1 MIKGGHNE
9 PRKSEPTTNKEN
21 PQTQVSRENGGARG
35 RSRANRTGSRL
46 QARRNSS
53 SATVE
58 MEAKVPARRDCGA
71 QGNQAGPEGQ
81 RGSEAH
87 RAASGDGAVVTSAAG
102 DVDRAAGH
110 EKKESLG
117 LDGPLYGRHLTKDQR
132 QALMS
137 FIDELR
143 LQKSVEEIC
152 KALEIHPRSYY
163 RWKTGSMKSQHGGGG
178 GRNKIMPLEE
188 SRVVALSKKHPDWHC
203 RRIAY
208 HLEKK
213 AKVFIG
219 KTKVAEIMKAHGL
232 NHPFEQKIP
241 ITQLIPT
248 DMLLHEPWRP
258 NYIWGMD
265 WTWVNVNGKFMF
277 LLVLLDWYS
286 RKILSWGLY
295 HQITQM
301 EVVTVV
307 TEAVITE
314 NIDRLPPGSMKP
326 IVVADHGSA
335 NTAKYTRAN
344 IEIQGLKLWL
354 SGIGRPTGNART
366 ERVIGTLKREE
377 INLQEQYA
385 EETEAKVSI
394 GKAIWDY
401 NFNRPNQGNGG
412 FAPNSVHHMGRA
424 ELAKRRANARQ
435 QAQALR
441 RKHWEQESSP
451 SSHSLT

>member
-1 MIKGGHNE
+1 L
-9 PRKSEPTTNKEN
+9 
-21 PQTQVSRENGGARG
+21 SREQREALLSFVDE
-35 RSRANRTGSRL
+35 SRKT
-46 QARRNSS
+46 
-53 SATVE
+53 
-58 MEAKVPARRDCGA
+58 
-71 QGNQAGPEGQ
+71 
-81 RGSEAH
+81 
-87 RAASGDGAVVTSAAG
+87 
-102 DVDRAAGH
+102 
-110 EKKESLG
+110 
-117 LDGPLYGRHLTKDQR
+117 
-132 QALMS
+132 
-137 FIDELR
+137 
-143 LQKSVEEIC
+143 KSVEEIC
-152 KALEIHPRSYY
+152 QVLEIHPRSYY
-163 RWKTGSMKSQHGGGG
+163 RWKTGTMKTHHGGGG
-178 GRNKIMPLEE
+178 GKNKITPLEE
-188 SRVVALSKKHPDWHC
+188 SKVLSVAKKKPDWHC

-213 AKVFIG
+213 SKVFIG

-232 NHPFEQKIP
+232 NHPFEKKIP
-241 ITQLIPT
+241 VTQLIPA
-248 DMLLHEPWRP
+248 DMLLHEPWRR

-295 HQITQM
+295 HQITQV

-307 TEAVITE
+307 TEAVVIE
-314 NIDRLPPGSMKP
+314 NIDKLPAGSLKP

-335 NTAKYTRAN
+335 NTAKYTRDN

-385 EETEAKVSI
+385 NENEAKISI

-412 FAPNSVHHMGRA
+412 FAPNSAHHIGRA

-435 QAQALR
+435 QAQVLR
-441 RKHWEQESSP
+441 RKHWEQGSSP
-451 SSHSLT
+451 SDHSLT

>member
-9 PRKSEPTTNKEN
+9 SRKSKPTSSEEN
-21 PQTQVSRENGGARG
+21 PQTQVSREDGGARA
-35 RSRANRTGSRL
+35 RSRANRPGVRL
-46 QARRNSS
+46 QARRDSA

-58 MEAKVPARRDCGA
+58 MEAKVPTERDCGA
-71 QGNQAGPEGQ
+71 QGNQAG
-81 RGSEAH
+81 SEDP
-87 RAASGDGAVVTSAAG
+87 RRSQDFRTASRDGAAVTSTVG
-102 DVDRAAGH
+102 DVDRTAGN

-117 LDGPLYGRHLTKDQR
+117 LDGPLYGRHLTKQQR
-132 QALMS
+132 ETLML
-137 FIDELR
+137 FIDESR
-143 LQKSVEEIC
+143 SCKSVEEIC

-163 RWKTGSMKSQHGGGG
+163 RWKTGSLKSQHGGGG

-188 SRVVALSKKHPDWHC
+188 SRVVALAKKRPDWHC

-232 NHPFEQKIP
+232 NHPFEQKVP
-241 ITQLIPT
+241 ITQLIPG
-248 DMLLHEPWRP
+248 DMLLHEPWRR

-295 HQITQM
+295 HKITQM
-301 EVVTVV
+301 EVVTVI

-314 NIDRLPPGSMKP
+314 NIDRLPHGSLKP

-335 NTAKYTRAN
+335 NTAKYTRSN

-394 GKAIWDY
+394 GKSIWDY

-435 QAQALR
+435 QTQTLR